1 MVLIK
6 QDTILSPAKINLFL
20 KVIKKQSNGLHQIY
34 SLVSHVNLFDKI
46 YISESSKDQIKFIGK
61 FSKNI
66 SLKKN
71 SIFKVMHYL
80 RFYYPFLRKKK
91 FNIKVEKNIPSGAG
105 LGGGTS
111 NAVSLLKFILKKYKL
126 QLNKHKMKSI
136 LKKIGSDSYIF
147 LNDYQKIIY
156 GTGDKYKKFKSSL
169 KLNLF
174 LIFPNKSNLTQLI
187 YKSHQ
192 RINVK
197 YNLTLIIKSLHKNK
211 FKFFEKNQNDLL
223 FSAIKNNSR
232 LKKLFEL
239 LKAKSHLKLLQLTGS
254 GSCCFVVLR
263 NKKNLLN
270 CQKIVKKHCKSYWTA
285 VVKTTT

>member
-6 QDTILSPAKINLFL
+6 QDTILSPAKINLFF

-111 NAVSLLKFILKKYKL
+111 NAVSLLKFILKKYEL

-156 GTGDKYKKFKSSL
+156 GTGDKYKKFKSNL

>member
-46 YISESSKDQIKFIGK
+46 YISESSKDKIKFIGK

-111 NAVSLLKFILKKYKL
+111 NAVSLLKFILKKYEL

-156 GTGDKYKKFKSSL
+156 GTGDKYKKFKSNL

>member
-156 GTGDKYKKFKSSL
+156 GTGDKYKKFKSNL

-270 CQKIVKKHCKSYWTA
+270 CQKIVKKHYKSYWTA

>member
-34 SLVSHVNLFDKI
+34 SLVSHINLFDKI
-46 YISESSKDQIKFIGK
+46 HISQSSKDQIKFIGK

-71 SIFKVMHYL
+71 SIFKVIHYL
-80 RFYYPFLRKKK
+80 RFYYPFLRKKN

-111 NAVSLLKFILKKYKL
+111 NAVSLLKFILKKYEL

-156 GTGDKYKKFKSSL
+156 GTGDKYKKFKSNL

>member
-34 SLVSHVNLFDKI
+34 SLVSHINLFDKI
-46 YISESSKDQIKFIGK
+46 HISESSKDQIKFIGK

-156 GTGDKYKKFKSSL
+156 GTGDKYKKFKSNL

>member
-20 KVIKKQSNGLHQIY
+20 KIIKKQSNGLHQIY

-71 SIFKVMHYL
+71 SIFKVIHYL

-111 NAVSLLKFILKKYKL
+111 NAVSLLKFILKKYEL

-156 GTGDKYKKFKSSL
+156 GTGDKYKKFKSNL

-254 GSCCFVVLR
+254 GSCCFIVLR

>member
-111 NAVSLLKFILKKYKL
+111 NAVSLLKFILKKYEL

-156 GTGDKYKKFKSSL
+156 GTGDKYKKFKSNL

-187 YKSHQ
+187 FKSHQ

>member
-34 SLVSHVNLFDKI
+34 SLVSHINLFDKI
-46 YISESSKDQIKFIGK
+46 HISESSKDQIKFIGK

-147 LNDYQKIIY
+147 LNDSQKIIY
-156 GTGDKYKKFKSSL
+156 GTGDKYKKFKSNL

>member
-111 NAVSLLKFILKKYKL
+111 NAVSLLKFILKKYEL

-156 GTGDKYKKFKSSL
+156 GTGDKYKKFKSNL

-263 NKKNLLN
+263 NKK
-270 CQKIVKKHCKSYWTA
+270 TF
-285 VVKTTT
+285 

>member
-71 SIFKVMHYL
+71 SIFKVIHYL

-111 NAVSLLKFILKKYKL
+111 NAVSLLKFILKKYEL

-156 GTGDKYKKFKSSL
+156 GTGDKYKKFKSNL

>member
-111 NAVSLLKFILKKYKL
+111 NAVSLLKFILKKYEL

>member
-46 YISESSKDQIKFIGK
+46 HISESSKDQIKFIGK

-71 SIFKVMHYL
+71 SIFKVIHYL

-156 GTGDKYKKFKSSL
+156 GTGDKYKKFKSNL

-211 FKFFEKNQNDLL
+211 FKFFEKNKNDLL

>member
-111 NAVSLLKFILKKYKL
+111 NAVSLLKFILKKYEL

-156 GTGDKYKKFKSSL
+156 GTGDKYKKFKSNL

-254 GSCCFVVLR
+254 GSCCFIVLR

>member
-1 MVLIK
+1 M
-6 QDTILSPAKINLFL
+6 SFNYLFL
-20 KVIKKQSNGLHQIY
+20 K
-34 SLVSHVNLFDKI
+34 
-46 YISESSKDQIKFIGK
+46 
-61 FSKNI
+61 
-66 SLKKN
+66 
-71 SIFKVMHYL
+71 
-80 RFYYPFLRKKK
+80 KKK

-111 NAVSLLKFILKKYKL
+111 NAVSLLKFILKKYEL

-156 GTGDKYKKFKSSL
+156 GTGDKYKKFKSNL

>member
-111 NAVSLLKFILKKYKL
+111 NAVSLLKFILKKYEL

-156 GTGDKYKKFKSSL
+156 GTGDKYKKFKSNL

-197 YNLTLIIKSLHKNK
+197 YNLNLIIKNLHKNK

>member
-111 NAVSLLKFILKKYKL
+111 NAVSLLKFILKKYEL

-192 RINVK
+192 CINVK

>member
-34 SLVSHVNLFDKI
+34 SLVSHINLFDKI
-46 YISESSKDQIKFIGK
+46 HISESSKDQIKFIGK

-111 NAVSLLKFILKKYKL
+111 NAVSLLKFILKKYEL

-156 GTGDKYKKFKSSL
+156 GTGDKYKKFKSNL

-197 YNLTLIIKSLHKNK
+197 YNLNLIIKNLHKNK

>member
-111 NAVSLLKFILKKYKL
+111 NAVSLLKFILKKYEL

-156 GTGDKYKKFKSSL
+156 GTGDKYKKFKSNL

-187 YKSHQ
+187 YKSYQ
-192 RINVK
+192 RIKVK

>member
-34 SLVSHVNLFDKI
+34 SLVSHINLFDKI
-46 YISESSKDQIKFIGK
+46 HISKSSKDQIKFIGK

-71 SIFKVMHYL
+71 SIFKVIHYL
-80 RFYYPFLRKKK
+80 RFCYPFLRKKK

-111 NAVSLLKFILKKYKL
+111 NAVSLLKFILKKYEL

-156 GTGDKYKKFKSSL
+156 GTGDKYKKFKSNL

>member
-34 SLVSHVNLFDKI
+34 SLVSHINLFDKI
-46 YISESSKDQIKFIGK
+46 HISKSSKDQIKFIGK

-71 SIFKVMHYL
+71 SIFKVIHYL
-80 RFYYPFLRKKK
+80 RFCYPFLRKKK

-111 NAVSLLKFILKKYKL
+111 NAVSLLKFILKKYEL

-156 GTGDKYKKFKSSL
+156 GTGDKYKKFKSNL

-211 FKFFEKNQNDLL
+211 FKFFEKNKNDLL

>member
-34 SLVSHVNLFDKI
+34 SLVSHINLFDKI

-111 NAVSLLKFILKKYKL
+111 NAVSLLKFILKKYEL

-156 GTGDKYKKFKSSL
+156 GTGDKYKKFKSNL

>member
-34 SLVSHVNLFDKI
+34 SLVSHINLFDKI
-46 YISESSKDQIKFIGK
+46 HISESSKDQIKFIGK

-80 RFYYPFLRKKK
+80 RFYYPLLRKKK

-111 NAVSLLKFILKKYKL
+111 NAVSLLKFILKKYEL

-156 GTGDKYKKFKSSL
+156 GTGDKYKKFKSNL

>member
-34 SLVSHVNLFDKI
+34 SLVSHINLFDKI
-46 YISESSKDQIKFIGK
+46 HISESSKDQIKFIGK

-71 SIFKVMHYL
+71 SIFKVIHYL

-111 NAVSLLKFILKKYKL
+111 NAVSLLKFILKKYEL

-156 GTGDKYKKFKSSL
+156 GTGDKYKKFKSNL

>member
-111 NAVSLLKFILKKYKL
+111 NAVSLLKFILKKYEL

-156 GTGDKYKKFKSSL
+156 GTGDKYKKFKSNL

-211 FKFFEKNQNDLL
+211 FKFFENNQNDLL

>member
-111 NAVSLLKFILKKYKL
+111 NAVSLLKFILKKYEL
-126 QLNKHKMKSI
+126 RLNKHKMKSI

-156 GTGDKYKKFKSSL
+156 GTGDKYKKFKSNL

-239 LKAKSHLKLLQLTGS
+239 LKAKSHLKLLQWTGS

>member
-34 SLVSHVNLFDKI
+34 SLVSHINLFDKI

-156 GTGDKYKKFKSSL
+156 GTGDKYKKFKSNL

>member
-111 NAVSLLKFILKKYKL
+111 NAVSLLKFILQKYEL

-156 GTGDKYKKFKSSL
+156 GTGDKYKKFKSNL

>member
-71 SIFKVMHYL
+71 SIFKVIHYL

-156 GTGDKYKKFKSSL
+156 GTGDKYKKFKSNL

>member
-34 SLVSHVNLFDKI
+34 SLVSHINLFDKI
-46 YISESSKDQIKFIGK
+46 HISESSKDQIKFIGK

-71 SIFKVMHYL
+71 SIFKVIHYL

-156 GTGDKYKKFKSSL
+156 GTGDKYKKFKSNL

-192 RINVK
+192 RIKVK
-197 YNLTLIIKSLHKNK
+197 YNLNLIIKNLHKNK

>member
-111 NAVSLLKFILKKYKL
+111 NAVSLLKFILKKYEL

-156 GTGDKYKKFKSSL
+156 GTGDKYKKFKSNL

>member
-111 NAVSLLKFILKKYKL
+111 NAVSLLKFILKKYEL

-156 GTGDKYKKFKSSL
+156 GTGDKYKKFKSNL

-174 LIFPNKSNLTQLI
+174 LIFPNKSNFTQLI

>member
-34 SLVSHVNLFDKI
+34 SLVSHINLFDKI
-46 YISESSKDQIKFIGK
+46 HISESSKDQIKFIGK

-111 NAVSLLKFILKKYKL
+111 NAVSLLKFILKKYEL

-156 GTGDKYKKFKSSL
+156 GTGDKYKKFKSNL

-197 YNLTLIIKSLHKNK
+197 YNLTLIVKSLHKNK

>member
-34 SLVSHVNLFDKI
+34 SLVSHINLFDKI
-46 YISESSKDQIKFIGK
+46 HISESSKDQIKFIGK

-71 SIFKVMHYL
+71 SIFKVIHYL

-156 GTGDKYKKFKSSL
+156 GTGDKYKKFKSNL

>member
-91 FNIKVEKNIPSGAG
+91 INFKVEKNIPSGAG

-111 NAVSLLKFILKKYKL
+111 NAVSLLKFILKKYEL

-156 GTGDKYKKFKSSL
+156 GTGDKYKKFKSNL

>member
-156 GTGDKYKKFKSSL
+156 GTGDKYKKFKSNL

>member
-20 KVIKKQSNGLHQIY
+20 KVIKKQSNGFHQIY
-34 SLVSHVNLFDKI
+34 SLVSHINLFDKI

-111 NAVSLLKFILKKYKL
+111 NAVSLLKFILKKYEL

-156 GTGDKYKKFKSSL
+156 GTGDKYKKFKSNL

-254 GSCCFVVLR
+254 GSCCFIVLR

>member
-91 FNIKVEKNIPSGAG
+91 FNIKVEKNIPSEAG

-111 NAVSLLKFILKKYKL
+111 NAVSLLKFILKKYEL

-156 GTGDKYKKFKSSL
+156 GTGDKYKKFK
-169 KLNLF
+169 
-174 LIFPNKSNLTQLI
+174 
-187 YKSHQ
+187 
-192 RINVK
+192 
-197 YNLTLIIKSLHKNK
+197 YNLKLIIKILNKNK

-285 VVKTTT
+285 V

>member
-34 SLVSHVNLFDKI
+34 SLVSHINLFDKI
-46 YISESSKDQIKFIGK
+46 HISESSKDQIKFIGK

-111 NAVSLLKFILKKYKL
+111 NAVSLLKFILKKYEL

-156 GTGDKYKKFKSSL
+156 GTGDKYKKFKSNL

>member
-111 NAVSLLKFILKKYKL
+111 NAVSLLKFILKKYEL

-156 GTGDKYKKFKSSL
+156 GTGDKYKKFKYNL